1 MWEVRNRVQQLMKE
15 SAYTYAGL
23 SEEVE
28 KRYGYKVHGS
38 EMSRYMSGELDTPK
52 ARKTLTDA
60 LEILNSEK
68 RRRDTLLE
76 QSA

>member
-1 MWEVRNRVQQLMKE
+1 MWEVRNRVQSLIKE
-15 SAYTYAGL
+15 SMYTYQAL
-23 SEEVE
+23 SEEIE
-28 KRYGYKVHGS
+28 KRYGYKVCGS
-38 EMSRYMSGELDTPK
+38 EMSRFIKGELDTPK
-52 ARKTLTDA
+52 ARKALTDA

>member
-1 MWEVRNRVQQLMKE
+1 MWEVRNRVQQLIKE
-15 SAYTYAGL
+15 SKYTYQAL
-23 SEEVE
+23 ADEIAN
-28 KRYGYKVHGS
+28 RYGYKVYGS
-38 EMSRYMSGELDTPK
+38 EMSRYIKGELDTPK

-60 LEILNSEK
+60 LEILSSEK